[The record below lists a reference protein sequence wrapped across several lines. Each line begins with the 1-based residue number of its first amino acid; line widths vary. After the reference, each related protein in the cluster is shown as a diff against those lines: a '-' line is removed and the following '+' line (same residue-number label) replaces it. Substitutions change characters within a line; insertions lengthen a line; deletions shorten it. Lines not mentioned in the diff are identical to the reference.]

1 MSHDIPPD
9 RRARWLRQWVAVTH
23 NSEVSD
29 DACDGRPWPVDPVRT
44 PSDHDPRPLPEFG
57 GLDDVTR
64 TLSGFA
70 GSTNG
75 EERHGIDDPVT
86 DDDRTRYGVLLDHA
100 AERGLLTVAEYEVRL
115 GELAEATSIDEMRR
129 IVTELPA
136 FAPPAPASTPARSRR
151 TAPVLASDAMLMTA
165 GTRRRNSS
173 WVVLALVVAVVVA
186 LLIAFTIYAEH
197 LAKSH
202 TAAPASTAAVVSALR
217 L

>member
-1 MSHDIPPD
+1 MRPG
-9 RRARWLRQWVAVTH
+9 LAVTH
-23 NSEVSD
+23 NSEVND
-29 DACDGRPWPVDPVRT
+29 DASDGRPWPIDPARP
-44 PSDHDPRPLPEFG
+44 PSDHDPRPFPELG

-100 AERGLLTVAEYEVRL
+100 AERGLLTVAEYEVRI
-115 GELAEATSIDEMRR
+115 GELAEATTIDEMRR

-136 FAPPAPASTPARSRR
+136 FAPSAPTSTPSRSRSRR
-151 TAPVLASDAMLMTA
+151 SAPLLTPDALLMTT

-173 WVVLALVVAVVVA
+173 WVVLALVVAVMVA

-197 LAKSH
+197 LSKSH
-202 TAAPASTAAVVSALR
+202 TAAPPGVAAVRTVSAPR

>member
-1 MSHDIPPD
+1 
-9 RRARWLRQWVAVTH
+9 
-23 NSEVSD
+23 
-29 DACDGRPWPVDPVRT
+29 
-44 PSDHDPRPLPEFG
+44 LPELG

-100 AERGLLTVAEYEVRL
+100 AERGLLTVAEYEVRI
-115 GELAEATSIDEMRR
+115 GELAEAITIDEMRR

-136 FAPPAPASTPARSRR
+136 FAPSAPTSTPARARR
-151 TAPVLASDAMLMTA
+151 SGPVLATDAMLMTA

-173 WVVLALVVAVVVA
+173 WVMLALVVAVVVA
-186 LLIAFTIYAEH
+186 LLIVFTIYAQH
-197 LAKSH
+197 LVKSH
-202 TAAPASTAAVVSALR
+202 TAAPPGTAAVRTVSAPR